1 MLKRFIEGESKI
13 EWIVSGAFFCIMMVM
28 TTGNVFSRY
37 LLSKS
42 WPFAEELSYLG
53 FTWSV
58 FIGMGHC
65 FRTRSLVAVDIFV
78 DHMPKAMQKVSAV
91 IADLILL
98 ISNCGL
104 FYLGTKLAITG
115 WTRRSVSL
123 RIPYTFYYL
132 PVVIVSV
139 IMIIT
144 SIYFLSKHF
153 RRFDEREEGAL

>member
-1 MLKRFIEGESKI
+1 
-13 EWIVSGAFFCIMMVM
+13 MMVM

-37 LLSKS
+37 LLDKS

-53 FTWSV
+53 FTWCV

-78 DHMPKAMQKVSAV
+78 DHMPEKLKNISA
-91 IADLILL
+91 ILADFILL

-104 FYLGTKLAITG
+104 LYLSYKLMIGSWA
-115 WTRRSVSL
+115 RRSVSL
-123 RIPYTFYYL
+123 RIPYSFYYL

-139 IMIIT
+139 VMLVT
-144 SIYFLSKHF
+144 SVYFLIM
-153 RRFDEREEGAL
+153 RFKGKREEDNQ